1 MEVSIRTC
9 PDCGAA
15 VMGDET
21 TCNACGKALPAPDPA
36 EVKSSTRGAKSASEV
51 ACPRCG
57 ATVPRSVLRCRDC
70 GSYMSVEIEA
80 AMLAKQMLRNYGG
93 QAAQGMQIGGGYQG
107 MAVPQPISGF
117 AEIADD
123 ADFDLK
129 PDVDLLDGGLPT
141 PREHKN
147 QDSSELQDDFELDMH
162 SPADEYSV
170 AGAAPS
176 SPAEGAAAQP
186 NAPAAESGAATD
198 APAGPA
204 DTPPADGSQAGAP
217 PNGEAAAGDA
227 AAQRPE
233 PAEPD
238 VPHSVETAGDVLLDA
253 ALAEERDAEQRT
265 KGGRRRMK
273 RSAALAAG
281 ADRFLVFCPNG
292 HRIQVHSKH
301 RGRTGRCPNCA
312 ALFFV
317 PLADTEQTGGQ
328 AGGTS
333 EPASSESAA
342 APAEETGYTRWITDV
357 YLHRLNPAK
366 LKLKPGGLVGEHE
379 IADLGLCAE
388 HLLLAVVF
396 AGSGAFR
403 SMQEPKKK
411 AATRQAMLDHLTAK
425 MPLADIPVPKHY
437 PLNGES
443 LQQLKIVQPAIPGE
457 ESLFADI
464 PVFGEGRIGVRIPAA
479 DAAGERAYL
488 SFTLTQFREFSTIL
502 SEAFGLADFGAGTSI
517 PMTDEFQEATCHYS
531 ENVLQALP
539 TEKLVFYKSDPAMKL
554 TVIGRKCQKCGLVVS
569 EDARKKEKI
578 GGKSDS
584 SVAKAKCPKCKQKF
598 GDITLYGFPQA

>member
-21 TCNACGKALPAPDPA
+21 SCNACGKALPALDPM
-36 EVKSSTRGAKSASEV
+36 ETKPSPRGAKSASEV

-93 QAAQGMQIGGGYQG
+93 QAGQGVAIGGGYPG
-107 MAVPQPISGF
+107 MAPPQPISGF

-129 PDVDLLDGGLPT
+129 PDVDLLDGGMPAL
-141 PREHKN
+141 EQKN
-147 QDSSELQDDFELDMH
+147 QESSSDSGELQDDFELDIQ
-162 SPADEYSV
+162 SPAAEYSV
-170 AGAAPS
+170 AGEGPS
-176 SPAEGAAAQP
+176 TPVEGTAAQP
-186 NAPAAESGAATD
+186 NVPAGESGDATPPSEAPADAPAAGEAASG
-198 APAGPA
+198 G
-204 DTPPADGSQAGAP
+204 
-217 PNGEAAAGDA
+217 AAAGDT
-227 AAQRPE
+227 AAQRAE
-233 PAEPD
+233 PAESD
-238 VPHSVETAGDVLLDA
+238 VPHSIETAGDVLLDA

-273 RSAALAAG
+273 RSAALASG

-292 HRIQVHSKH
+292 HRIQVHTKH

-333 EPASSESAA
+333 EPASTEDSAA
-342 APAEETGYTRWITDV
+342 PPQEAGYTRWITDV

-379 IADLGLCAE
+379 IADLGLCSE

-411 AATRQAMLDHLTAK
+411 AATRQAMLDHLAAR
-425 MPLADIPVPKHY
+425 MPLADLPVPKHY
-437 PLNGES
+437 PLNSES

-502 SEAFGLADFGAGTSI
+502 SEAFGLADFGTGTSI

-531 ENVLQALP
+531 ENVLQVLP
-539 TEKLVFYKSDPAMKL
+539 VEKLVFYKSDPAMKL

-598 GDITLYGFPQA
+598 GDITLFGFPQA